1 MPGESQGLLRDPLHQ
16 AAVADQGIGVMI
28 DQILSEHRF
37 EMPLRDR
44 HADGIAEA
52 LAERPG
58 GGLDP
63 ALWPYSGCP
72 AVRDPSWRKFLISSS
87 VMSA

>member
-1 MPGESQGLLRDPLHQ
+1 V
-16 AAVADQGIGVMI
+16 AVV
-28 DQILSEHRF
+28 DQIVAE
-37 EMPLRDR
+37 LRGQHALGER

-63 ALWPYSGCP
+63 RGVAVLGMSRGERAELPEALS
-72 AVRDPSWRKFLISSS
+72 SSS
-87 VMSA
+87 VMAS